1 MDSNNYLLRPA
12 NGSQT
17 DTQTQLEPGCF
28 TLEMVVTVT
37 DDDGGSDE
45 ESRTTT
51 SVDVYLATFDAPIMQ
66 NERNIAKYGNVIPV
80 KVRLASSCTGVAT
93 NTPELY
99 ITVAKGT
106 GVDTFGD
113 EIIVASVS
121 NADSDFHMLRT
132 AGPKYMYNLSTKGSQ
147 WSPNVN
153 HEIRIRVG
161 STTGPIIARAVIY
174 PKK

>member
-1 MDSNNYLLRPA
+1 M
-12 NGSQT
+12 
-17 DTQTQLEPGCF
+17 
-28 TLEMVVTVT
+28 MVVTVT
-37 DDDGGSDE
+37 DDDTGSDAE
-45 ESRTTT
+45 TRTAA
-51 SVDVYLATFDAPIMQ
+51 SVDVYLATFDAPIKE
-66 NERNIAKYGNVIPV
+66 NERNVAKYGNVIPV

-106 GVDTFGD
+106 GVDTFDD
-113 EIIVASVS
+113 EIIVVSVS

-132 AGPKYMYNLSTKGSQ
+132 AGPKYMYNLSTKGTQ
-147 WSPNVN
+147 WTPNVN

-161 STTGPIIARAVIY
+161 STTARSSPERSSM